1 MNWSFNIRTF
11 AVGQR
16 FLLLLFLFVPALVYG
31 QVRVSLSRSQISL
44 GENAIATIT
53 LDGLAANQEPEFSVP
68 NGLNSQLVGD
78 SNLTRMINGA
88 VAQSRVMQY
97 MITANKA
104 GDYTLGPAKIKMGNR
119 VIQSQPSQLKVVAA
133 GQNAGNAKAADDAVQ
148 KMAFLQLVVPKTE
161 YYLGEVF
168 PVEMNLYFQSAR
180 ADMPQLKSD
189 GFALSNPP
197 QHLQNRVRI
206 GNGTYQQHSFRY
218 AGRALKSGE
227 VTFGPAECNI
237 DIQIPVQD
245 TDPFFGGIIQRY
257 RSQSTQLKSDP
268 IKLTILPLPTENRPA
283 SFNGA
288 IGKFVFRASVSKT
301 QVSVGDPIS
310 INVEITGQGAWDAV
324 QLPAFDA
331 WRDFKI
337 YPPNNEFARADEL
350 GIQGAKKFEIIVVP
364 ENSDVKEIPALSFS
378 YFDPELKNYQTITQP
393 AVPIRVLAA
402 NSAPAQPSVTVGKAT
417 APPANETPVAN
428 DILHIKP
435 HFGLTASL
443 DAPALG
449 RPWFWLLN
457 AFPLVGWAVLTTARK
472 RAERLAG
479 DPRNQRRKAVQ
490 ESEAV
495 ELPKLRELARSKDV
509 KAFYDL
515 LTKLLQERLGE
526 RLNLPAASIT
536 ESIVEEQLAPMGM
549 TEALRNDV
557 HALFHA
563 SNQARYASFSEA
575 AGLEEVAEQAAKV
588 LAALATW
595 EGKR

>member
-1 MNWSFNIRTF
+1 MNGMFNISKMI
-11 AVGQR
+11 VGWR
-16 FLLLLFLFVPALVYG
+16 CLLILVLLFPFSLHA
-31 QVRVSLSRSQISL
+31 QVRVSLSRSQIGV
-44 GENAIATIT
+44 GENTMATIT
-53 LDGLAANQEPEFSVP
+53 IEGAAADQQPEFHLPDS
-68 NGLNSQLVGD
+68 LNSQLVGD
-78 SNLTRMINGA
+78 SNVTRVVNGA
-88 VAQSRVMQY
+88 VSQIRVMQY
-97 MITANKA
+97 LITATKV
-104 GDYTLGPAKIKMGNR
+104 GDFNLGPVKIMMGNKI
-119 VIQSQPSQLKVVAA
+119 VQSQTYLLQVTQKAP
-133 GQNAGNAKAADDAVQ
+133 NAPTQKPAEDLAQ
-148 KMAFLQLVVPKTE
+148 KMAFLQLQVPKTE
-161 YYLGEVF
+161 YYQGEVF

-206 GNGTYQQHSFRY
+206 GNGYYQQHSFRY
-218 AGRALKSGE
+218 AGRALKTGE
-227 VTFGPAECNI
+227 VTFGPAECSI

-257 RSQSTQLKSDP
+257 RTQSTQLKSEP

-288 IGKFVFRASVSKT
+288 IGRFLFKASVSKT

-310 INVEITGQGAWDAV
+310 INVEITGLGAWDAV
-324 QLPAFDA
+324 QLPPFDA

-350 GIQGAKKFEIIVVP
+350 GIQGTKKFEIIVVP

-378 YFDPELKNYQTITQP
+378 YFDPQLRNYQTVTQP
-393 AVPIRVLAA
+393 AVPIRVTAA
-402 NSAPAQPSVTVGKAT
+402 NTAPAQPSVMAGKVT
-417 APPANETPVAN
+417 NPSTTETPVAN

-457 AFPLVGWAVLTTARK
+457 AFPLVGWAVLTTVRK

-536 ESIVEEQLAPMGM
+536 ESIVEEQLAPLGM

-563 SNQARYASFSEA
+563 SNQARYASFREA

-588 LAALATW
+588 LAALANW